1 MSGSGA
7 VSWGKVCY
15 GEVGFVWAR
24 HGSRGRESS
33 GTVGSCALC
42 GKVGH
47 GSRGEEW
54 HGQVWPGAVCWGKAW
69 LIYLKNTG
77 GLYVRRCRDDTGR
90 RKVC

>member
-24 HGSRGRESS
+24 
-33 GTVGSCALC
+33 
-42 GKVGH
+42 H

-90 RKVC
+90 REVC

>member
-1 MSGSGA
+1 VRWVLVRYGRRGEA
-7 VSWGKVCY
+7 WIVLVRC
-15 GEVGFVWAR
+15 GEVR
-24 HGSRGRESS
+24 Y
-33 GTVGSCALC
+33 
-42 GKVGH
+42 

-90 RKVC
+90 RKVCY

>member
-1 MSGSGA
+1 
-7 VSWGKVCY
+7 VRL
-15 GEVGFVWAR
+15 GEVR
-24 HGSRGRESS
+24 
-33 GTVGSCALC
+33 
-42 GKVGH
+42 H

-90 RKVC
+90 RKVCY